1 MTVSSATLS
10 RKRHA
15 TLDWVRYA
23 YYYYHTLSN
32 PEWND
37 VPLGLVEGVEDRG
50 VANGE
55 ANGVVDDR
63 VSE

>member
-1 MTVSSATLS
+1 MSSATS
-10 RKRHA
+10 SSKHHA
-15 TLDWVRYA
+15 TLDGVRYA
-23 YYYYHTLSN
+23 YYYCHTLSN

-55 ANGVVDDR
+55 ANGVVEDR